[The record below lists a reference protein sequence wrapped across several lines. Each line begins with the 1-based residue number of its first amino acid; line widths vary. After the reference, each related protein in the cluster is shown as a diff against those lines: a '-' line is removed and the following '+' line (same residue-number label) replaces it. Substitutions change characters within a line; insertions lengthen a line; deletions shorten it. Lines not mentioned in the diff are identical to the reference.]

1 MRSCWSLH
9 FFNNKKTRPEKCW
22 DVVFILFFKLC
33 LIRAV
38 SHAPSRSNHCVYK
51 FGGYQI
57 CLTCRAGRLFEPRY
71 LPLLPNGIHRP
82 SHHDFA
88 ANAFEAANL
97 NPYTIWCLAAAGQ
110 IGFDG
115 GSARS
120 TRRHCYPSFTRAR
133 SDQIARQAPAPQG
146 EDRNWG
152 WISAPAGS
160 DATSSHYHCSPL
172 TRTSNYK
179 V

>member
-1 MRSCWSLH
+1 MVLGTAVHAEARHKRALQLVDE
-9 FFNNKKTRPEKCW
+9 R
-22 DVVFILFFKLC
+22 VVVA
-33 LIRAV
+33 RAGAEAV
-38 SHAPSRSNHCVYK
+38 HRVRAL
-51 FGGYQI
+51 GGLPFAHESGYVW
-57 CLTCRAGRLFEPRY
+57 TRAGRLFEPRY